1 MWLLIYLPAV
11 LLLIAALLFPWM
23 GRDLVGSMNAH
34 EFCLF
39 LAFWWMVLATLGRTI
54 AGIRTHASRRANQRG
69 FEPIVNSSRE
79 EDQSNQSS

>member
-39 LAFWWMVLATLGRTI
+39 LAFWWMILATLGRI
-54 AGIRTHASRRANQRG
+54 VAGICTHASRRANQRG
-69 FEPIVNSSRE
+69 FEPMVNCSE
-79 EDQSNQSS
+79 DDQSEQSS